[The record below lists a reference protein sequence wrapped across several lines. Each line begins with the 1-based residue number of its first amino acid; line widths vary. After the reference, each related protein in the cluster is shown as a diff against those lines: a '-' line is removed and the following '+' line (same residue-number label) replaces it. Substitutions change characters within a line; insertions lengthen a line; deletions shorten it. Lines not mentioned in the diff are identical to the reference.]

1 MNINLASAKNLAD
14 VKRLVERV
22 GFPPRIEEA
31 VRRATTLV
39 EIGTILAPRKVTLT
53 NGDAVVKAELV
64 NAVQKKLDEVAQT
77 RGYDGI
83 LSLCS
88 YATSSDP
95 TFSVEGQA
103 GVEWRDAV
111 WRYCYNLLAE
121 VQAGTKPVPTV
132 TELIAGLPTITW

>member
-1 MNINLASAKNLAD
+1 MNINLASAKSLAD

-31 VRRATTLV
+31 VRRATTLT
-39 EIGTILAPRKVTLT
+39 EIATIVAARKVTFT
-53 NGDAVVKAELV
+53 NADAVVKAELI
-64 NAVQKKLDEVAQT
+64 NAVQAKLDEVAQS

-88 YATSSDP
+88 YATSSDT
-95 TFSVEGQA
+95 TFAAEGQA
-103 GVEWRDAV
+103 GVAWRDAV
-111 WRYCYNLLAE
+111 WRHCYNLLAE

-132 TELIAGLPTITW
+132 EELVAGLPTITW